1 MIYEGKEYVEVL
13 NSEVRTGDLLI
24 VFKLNHAVL
33 SKNKYL
39 KYTSAVH
46 SKEDLV
52 LIAKNHSDM
61 LVELSSNH
69 DGWRTYR
76 YVKDVEE
83 NSSFSV
89 GDTVKIVGPSILG
102 SDEFIGYTGPI
113 ARIYDDGDIMVQ
125 DFGEFTEVLPPSS
138 LELIE
143 NNTEKAHRELNKTI
157 IKIDKEMINHLK
169 KSKKA
174 HDLIEQTDTVNS
186 PSHYNQTKIEAIDII
201 EDVTAG
207 YQSNVKYHIGNAIKY
222 LIRAPFKNNTVEDLK
237 KAVWYIQRAI
247 EKLEG
252 EE

>member
-83 NSSFSV
+83 TPV
-89 GDTVKIVGPSILG
+89 PK
-102 SDEFIGYTGPI
+102 E
-113 ARIYDDGDIMVQ
+113 Q
-125 DFGEFTEVLPPSS
+125 
-138 LELIE
+138 
-143 NNTEKAHRELNKTI
+143 I
-157 IKIDKEMINHLK
+157 IPLTNH
-169 KSKKA
+169 KKA
-174 HDLIEQTDTVNS
+174 HDLINQTSRNIKQTDTVNS

-252 EE
+252 DDK

>member
-1 MIYEGKEYVEVL
+1 
-13 NSEVRTGDLLI
+13 
-24 VFKLNHAVL
+24 
-33 SKNKYL
+33 
-39 KYTSAVH
+39 
-46 SKEDLV
+46 
-52 LIAKNHSDM
+52 
-61 LVELSSNH
+61 
-69 DGWRTYR
+69 
-76 YVKDVEE
+76 
-83 NSSFSV
+83 
-89 GDTVKIVGPSILG
+89 
-102 SDEFIGYTGPI
+102 
-113 ARIYDDGDIMVQ
+113 
-125 DFGEFTEVLPPSS
+125 
-138 LELIE
+138 
-143 NNTEKAHRELNKTI
+143 
-157 IKIDKEMINHLK
+157 MINHLK

>member
-1 MIYEGKEYVEVL
+1 MIYEGKEYKEVL

-76 YVKDVEE
+76 YVKDVE
-83 NSSFSV
+83 
-89 GDTVKIVGPSILG
+89 
-102 SDEFIGYTGPI
+102 
-113 ARIYDDGDIMVQ
+113 
-125 DFGEFTEVLPPSS
+125 
-138 LELIE
+138 

-169 KSKKA
+169 KSKKE

-247 EKLEG
+247 DKLEG
-252 EE
+252 ERNGK

>member
-1 MIYEGKEYVEVL
+1 MIYEGKEYKEVL

-33 SKNKYL
+33 SKKKYL

-76 YVKDVEE
+76 YVKDVE
-83 NSSFSV
+83 
-89 GDTVKIVGPSILG
+89 
-102 SDEFIGYTGPI
+102 
-113 ARIYDDGDIMVQ
+113 
-125 DFGEFTEVLPPSS
+125 
-138 LELIE
+138 

-157 IKIDKEMINHLK
+157 IKIDKEMIKHLK

-174 HDLIEQTDTVNS
+174 HDLIKQTSKNITQTDTVNS

-237 KAVWYIQRAI
+237 KSAWYINRAVG
-247 EKLEG
+247 KLEG
-252 EE
+252 EQNKH